1 MTPAV
6 LADLVR
12 SAAVR
17 VLDDRGL
24 DTRAVPDDV
33 AVTRPRDR
41 NRGDYA
47 TAVALRAAGPLGVP
61 PRLLAHW
68 LADELVTDPAVAEV
82 EVAGAGYV
90 NLWLTAETRADAVR
104 RAIEARPLRTREI
117 TLPATV
123 RTTTG
128 EMTTADLAD
137 AVGADAARFAALSD
151 STVDV
156 DVLAGQTE
164 ENPFYCVLYVHAL
177 LSSLL
182 RNGEELGVVP
192 TTVDVHLLD
201 NPDEVDLARTVAE
214 FPDAVTG
221 PPARAIRY
229 LRRLSDQAWEFTEH
243 HRVLPQGDQE
253 PTREHDALLALCA
266 AARQVLAAGLRQLG
280 ITAPQRL

>member
-17 VLDDRGL
+17 VLGARGL
-24 DTRAVPDDV
+24 DTGAVPNEV

-41 NRGDYA
+41 GRGDYA
-47 TAVALRAAGPLGVP
+47 TAVALRAAGPAGVP
-61 PRLLAHW
+61 ARLLAHW
-68 LADELVTDPAVAEV
+68 LADELAHHPAVAAA

-90 NLWLTAETRADAVR
+90 NVELTAETRADAIR
-104 RAIEARPLRTREI
+104 RALEARPIAAPEI

-123 RTTTG
+123 PTTTG
-128 EMTTADLAD
+128 ELPLTDLTA
-137 AVGADAARFAALSD
+137 AVGADAARFAALSG

-156 DVLAGQTE
+156 DVLRAPTD
-164 ENPFYCVLYVHAL
+164 ENPFHVVVYVHAM
-177 LSSLL
+177 LSALL
-182 RNGEELGVVP
+182 RNGDALGVVP

-201 NPDEVDLARTVAE
+201 HPDEVDLARTIAE

-221 PPARAIRY
+221 PPARTVRY
-229 LRRLSDQAWEFTEH
+229 LRRLADQAWEFTEQ
-243 HRVLPQGDQE
+243 HRVLPQGDA
-253 PTREHDALLALCA
+253 PPRREHDALLALCA
-266 AARQVLAAGLRQLG
+266 AARRVLATGLLQLG

>member
-24 DTRAVPDDV
+24 DTGAIPDDV

-68 LADELVTDPAVAEV
+68 LADELVTHSAVAEA

-104 RAIEARPLRTREI
+104 RAIDSPALPTREI

-128 EMTTADLAD
+128 EIAMADLVD
-137 AVGADAARFAALSD
+137 EVGADAARFAALSD

-156 DVLAGQTE
+156 DVLRARTE
-164 ENPFYCVLYVHAL
+164 ENPFHCVRYVHAL
-177 LSSLL
+177 LSSLI
-182 RNGEELGVVP
+182 RNGERLGVVP
-192 TTVDVHLLD
+192 TTVDVDLLD
-201 NPDEVDLARTVAE
+201 HPDEIDLARTIAE

-221 PPARAIRY
+221 PPARTVRY
-229 LRRLSDQAWEFTEH
+229 LRRLADQAWDFTDH
-243 HRVLPQGDQE
+243 HHVLPQGDEE
-253 PTREHDALLALCA
+253 PRRGHDALLALCA
-266 AARQVLAAGLRQLG
+266 GARQVLAHGLGQLG